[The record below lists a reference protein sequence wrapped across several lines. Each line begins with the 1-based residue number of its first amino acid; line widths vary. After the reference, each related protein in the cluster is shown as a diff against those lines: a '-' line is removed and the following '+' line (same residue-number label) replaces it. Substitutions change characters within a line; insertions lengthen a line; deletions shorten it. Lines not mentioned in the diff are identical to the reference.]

1 MQEFNKNISKKFFFN
16 FFIFIFIVGYS
27 GQYTSTPTPP
37 KPNGVLPPM
46 LISCLSKL
54 YYSPFILDML
64 YQLPDGTITDEI
76 INVVDYDR
84 K

>member
-1 MQEFNKNISKKFFFN
+1 MQEFNKNISKNFYFFYFS
-16 FFIFIFIVGYS
+16 FHFYCRVWWLI
-27 GQYTSTPTPP
+27 YTHSLPP
-37 KPNGVLPPM
+37 KPNGILPPM
-46 LISCLSKL
+46 LIPCLSKL
-54 YYSPFILDML
+54 HYSPFTLDML